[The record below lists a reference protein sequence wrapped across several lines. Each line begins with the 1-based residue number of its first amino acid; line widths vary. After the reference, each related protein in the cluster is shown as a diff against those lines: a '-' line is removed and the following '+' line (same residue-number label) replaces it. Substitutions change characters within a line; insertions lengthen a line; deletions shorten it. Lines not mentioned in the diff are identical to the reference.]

1 MHDGRTTPVC
11 ELVEARVA
19 LVPDAVAVVCGG
31 ERLTYGELNERANRL
46 AHFLMGRGVVR
57 EDLVGVCV
65 ERGVEMVV
73 ALLGA
78 WKAGAAY
85 VPMDPDYPRQRL
97 GFMVGDTGASLVVT
111 QGRLRGR
118 VEGLCS
124 DVVCVDE
131 DWERIAE
138 ESGSDPLPQA
148 GPGGLAYVIYTS
160 GSTGT
165 PKGVMVEHGALSDRI
180 QTMREFYGIVAGDR
194 TLQFASTSFDASF
207 EQILPTLLAGGTLFV
222 RPAGPWSPRQ
232 FIDAVRENRLTV
244 AELTPSMWE
253 QAVDLI
259 RGQDDLGSQFRLMVL
274 GGEPVRAEAV
284 AAWYAVSST
293 DLINTYGPTEA
304 TITATAGALHKGE
317 ERVTIGRP
325 IAHTET
331 FVVDGQDNAVPPGTA
346 GELLIGG
353 AGLARGYLGRPE
365 LTAERFVPHPFSDD
379 AEARVYRSG
388 DLVRILPDGRLEH
401 LGRLDDQIKLRG
413 LRIELGEIEAVL
425 TGHPDVRSAVV
436 VAREDTPQ
444 DVRLVGYCVPAE
456 GSRPTAELLTARCR
470 EALPSY
476 MVPGALVMVDSL
488 PLNAAGKVDRA
499 NLPAPGASPGP
510 GGQPATAPQ
519 EPRSDT
525 ERLVAEIW
533 QEVLGIDGV
542 GAHDNFFELGGH
554 SLLAT
559 QVANKIDLLTDVQ
572 IDLKFFF
579 RNPTVADLARHLLD
593 LLREES

>member
-1 MHDGRTTPVC
+1 
-11 ELVEARVA
+11 
-19 LVPDAVAVVCGG
+19 
-31 ERLTYGELNERANRL
+31 
-46 AHFLMGRGVVR
+46 
-57 EDLVGVCV
+57 
-65 ERGVEMVV
+65 
-73 ALLGA
+73 
-78 WKAGAAY
+78 
-85 VPMDPDYPRQRL
+85 
-97 GFMVGDTGASLVVT
+97 
-111 QGRLRGR
+111 
-118 VEGLCS
+118 
-124 DVVCVDE
+124 
-131 DWERIAE
+131 
-138 ESGSDPLPQA
+138 
-148 GPGGLAYVIYTS
+148 
-160 GSTGT
+160 
-165 PKGVMVEHGALSDRI
+165 MVEHRALSDRI

-222 RPAGPWSPRQ
+222 RPSGPWSPRQ
-232 FIDAVRENRLTV
+232 FIDSVRENRLTV

-274 GGEPVRAEAV
+274 GGERVRAEAA

-304 TITATAGALHKGE
+304 TITATAGPLHKGD

-331 FVVDGQDNAVPPGTA
+331 FVVDGQDNAVPPGTV

-353 AGLARGYLGRPE
+353 AGVARGYLGRPE

-388 DLVRILPDGRLEH
+388 DLVRSLPDGRLEH

-436 VAREDTPQ
+436 VARDDTLQ
-444 DVRLVGYCVPAE
+444 DVHLVGYCIPAE
-456 GSRPTAELLTARCR
+456 GSRPTAQLLTARCR

-499 NLPAPGASPGP
+499 NLPAPEASPGP
-510 GGQPATAPQ
+510 GEQAVTVHQ